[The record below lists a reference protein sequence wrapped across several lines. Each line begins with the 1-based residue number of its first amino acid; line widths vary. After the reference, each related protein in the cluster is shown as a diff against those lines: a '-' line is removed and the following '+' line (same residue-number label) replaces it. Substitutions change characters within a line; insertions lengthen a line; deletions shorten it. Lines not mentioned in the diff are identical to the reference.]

1 MKIHLQI
8 IVVGVALLGLAGCDQ
23 SAKQPPASTEAVKE
37 SAAADAIKEDAGD
50 IAGRIAEPA
59 KAVAQASGKAAEK
72 ILTLDTDVAEVGEIG
87 AKEGVQIVT
96 ESIDITTK
104 AAEGAAK
111 RVNAAAKDV
120 AEETEKATGQ
130 SGGEPE

>member
-50 IAGRIAEPA
+50 IAGRIAEPLTDLRA
-59 KAVAQASGKAAEK
+59 SADYRALVAANLLRKFFMQ
-72 ILTLDTDVAEVGEIG
+72 V
-87 AKEGVQIVT
+87 EGQL
-96 ESIDITTK
+96 
-104 AAEGAAK
+104 
-111 RVNAAAKDV
+111 
-120 AEETEKATGQ
+120 
-130 SGGEPE
+130 